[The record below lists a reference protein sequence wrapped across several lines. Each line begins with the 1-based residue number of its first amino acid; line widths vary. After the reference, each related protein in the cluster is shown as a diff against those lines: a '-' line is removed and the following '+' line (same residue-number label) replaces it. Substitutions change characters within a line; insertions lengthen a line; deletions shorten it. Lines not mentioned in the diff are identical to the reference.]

1 MKNLAM
7 IAAVGKNRELGYHG
21 DLVWHLKDDMKFF
34 RATTLHSTV
43 VMGGKTWASLPNG
56 ALKDRENLVLSRSLI
71 NAPGAKVFQN
81 KADLD
86 AYLQQVN
93 GPIFVIGG
101 ASLYE
106 TYLPEVEQLYLTE
119 IDDERTADI
128 YFPEFDLADFQ
139 ATVLKTGEEDGIKYR
154 MVRYD
159 RN

>member
-7 IAAVGKNRELGYHG
+7 IAAIGKNRELGHHG
-21 DLVWHLKDDMKFF
+21 DLVWRLKDDMKFF

-71 NAPGAKVFQN
+71 DAPGAKVFQS

-86 AYLQQVN
+86 AYLRKID

-106 TYLPEVEQLYLTE
+106 TYLPEAESLYLTE
-119 IDDERTADI
+119 IDDERPADI
-128 YFPEFDLADFQ
+128 YFPKFNTAEFHF
-139 ATVLKTGEEDGIKYR
+139 TILKTGEENGIKYQ

-159 RN
+159 RS